1 MKLTKQAKLE
11 AISHIL
17 KKSFEHRFD
26 KVHED
31 ACKQF
36 EDYLKREHSAFFE
49 ALADPRIVR
58 YIATGFGCHLI
69 VPHPSSGDQYMYLS
83 RPIYGLNSSMP
94 ENTWVRAYKLNVI
107 ELVVS
112 SDVKRPHFLTKFTI
126 NPHSDYYTAWDDYI
140 KAQKCLTDLFA
151 AYTTTDKLIADFP
164 EYKDYLPEKET
175 IKKNLPVVRVG
186 KIRGELSALGIPS
199 E

>member
-49 ALADPRIVR
+49 ALADPRIAL
-58 YIATGFGCHLI
+58 YIATGFGCHLN
-69 VPHPSSGDQYMYLS
+69 VPNADKYAYLA
-83 RPIYGLNSSMP
+83 RPMYGLHSSLP
-94 ENTWVRAYKLNVI
+94 ENTWVSTYKHNRV
-107 ELVVS
+107 ELMVS

-164 EYKDYLPEKET
+164 EYKDYLPEKEI
-175 IKKNLPVVRVG
+175 IKKNLPVVQVG